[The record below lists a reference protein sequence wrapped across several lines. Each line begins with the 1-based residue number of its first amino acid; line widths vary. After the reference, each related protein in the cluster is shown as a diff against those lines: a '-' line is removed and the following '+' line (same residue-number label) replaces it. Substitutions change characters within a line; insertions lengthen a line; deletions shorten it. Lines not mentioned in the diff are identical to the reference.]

1 MSRKLTYKFV
11 KKHIEKE
18 GYKLI
23 SKNYINSKIKMKTMC
38 PNSHIY
44 YVTWNDFNSGR
55 RCIECAGLKKHTI
68 EELKKQTPIYAT
80 GYKLLSTTYK
90 NTDIKIEFMCNKG
103 HKFLMAWRC
112 FNRGQRCPYC
122 AGNAKL
128 TIKEVQD
135 KMLIIA
141 PSYKLL
147 STKYI
152 NNNTK
157 MKFICDKNHSFEMNW
172 ANFTTGY
179 RCPHCAG
186 NIKYSY
192 EYVKEQIEVDGYKLL
207 STKYTGTF
215 GKLKVKC
222 TEGHIYYT
230 TWNNFSVGKRCD
242 ACRRIYNRGKNH
254 YKWQNYSKKDLENI
268 YNYRNRISF
277 LTNMN
282 YSKYKFIIN
291 PKKLKRGFR
300 SYHLDHIFTV
310 MEGFRL
316 NIDPEIISNPYNLQ
330 MLWWKKNIIK
340 SDRNWQSEKK
350 LYQGYARY
358 TTEKRKQEPI

>member
-128 TIKEVQD
+128 TIEKIQD
-135 KMLIIA
+135 KILIIA
-141 PSYKLL
+141 PGYKLL

-157 MKFICDKNHSFEMNW
+157 MKFICDKNHLFEMNW
-172 ANFTTGY
+172 ANFITGY
-179 RCPHCAG
+179 RCSECAG
-186 NIKYSY
+186 IKKYTY
-192 EYVKEQIEVDGYKLL
+192 EYVKEYFKKENYELL
-207 STKYTGTF
+207 STEYINTF

-254 YKWQNYSKKDLENI
+254 YKWQNYSKEDLENI
-268 YNYRNRISF
+268 YNYRNRITFFTSIS
-277 LTNMN
+277 
-282 YSKYKFIIN
+282 YSKYKKLIN
-291 PKKLKRGFR
+291 PKKLVRGR
-300 SYHLDHIFTV
+300 NKYHLDHIYSV
-310 MEGFRL
+310 ADGFKYG
-316 NIDPEIISNPYNLQ
+316 IQIEVIANPNNLQ
-330 MLWWKKNIIK
+330 MLTEFENISK
-340 SDRNWQSEKK
+340 SGKS
-350 LYQGYARY
+350 GC
-358 TTEKRKQEPI
+358 TKQELYLGYYKYELEK